1 MISLLPGWVLTILL
15 LGALILIHE
24 LGHFLA
30 ARLTGVK
37 VEEFGLGY
45 PPRLFTLFE
54 RGGTKFTLN
63 AIPFGGFVRPAGE
76 DDPSVP
82 GGLASASKRVRAAVL
97 LAGVGANLLTALVVF
112 TIGFKIGWPDQVVVR
127 AVVPDAPAAHAGL
140 QVGDVVQ
147 RVNGARVHQSADLAD
162 ATYQSL
168 GRPLALQVAR
178 GGEQLTLKVTPR
190 TTWPEGQ
197 GPMGIEMQVD
207 VVGTYTWFQSAGR
220 SVETIGQQA
229 WLLLTLPARLLQG
242 TISANEARPIGII
255 GLYDLTTRTVET
267 AQQTSQWV
275 IVVQWVGLIS
285 TALALGNLLPIPAL
299 DGGRL
304 LFVVIEAIR
313 RRRISPERERAVHAV
328 GFALL
333 LGLMIYISYLDLV
346 RPVIP
351 R

>member
-1 MISLLPGWVLTILL
+1 MLSLVPGWLLTILL
-15 LGALILIHE
+15 LGALILLHE
-24 LGHFLA
+24 LGHYSV

-37 VEEFGLGY
+37 VEEFGFGY

-54 RGGTKFTLN
+54 RGGTKFTIN

-76 DDPSVP
+76 DDPSIP

-112 TIGFKIGWPDQVVVR
+112 TIGFKIGWPDRVVILS
-127 AVVPDAPAAHAGL
+127 VVADAPAATAGL
-140 QVGDVVQ
+140 QSGDIVLT
-147 RVNGARVHQSADLAD
+147 VNGRQVHQGADLAD
-162 ATYQSL
+162 ATYQQL
-168 GRPLALQVAR
+168 GQPLELVIERRQEALSF
-178 GGEQLTLKVTPR
+178 EVTPR

-197 GPMGIEMQVD
+197 GPMGIEMQAQ
-207 VVGTYTWFQSAGR
+207 VVSTYTWIQSAGR
-220 SVETIGQQA
+220 SIETIGEQA
-229 WLLLTLPARLLQG
+229 WLLLTLPARLIQG
-242 TISANEARPIGII
+242 SISASEARPIGII
-255 GLYDLTTRTVET
+255 GLYDLTSRTIET
-267 AQQTSQWV
+267 AQQSSQWV
-275 IVVQWVGLIS
+275 ILVQWMGLIS

-304 LFVVIEAIR
+304 MFVLLEAVR
-313 RRRISPERERAVHAV
+313 GRRISADRERAVHAM
-328 GFALL
+328 GFVLL

>member
-1 MISLLPGWVLTILL
+1 MLSLIPGWLLTIFL
-15 LGALILIHE
+15 LGGLIFIHE
-24 LGHFLA
+24 FGHFLA
-30 ARLTGVK
+30 AKLTGVK
-37 VEEFGLGY
+37 VDEFGFGY
-45 PPRLFTLFE
+45 PPRLLTLFE

-63 AIPFGGFVRPAGE
+63 AIPFGGFVRPAGD
-76 DDPSVP
+76 DDPTIP
-82 GGLASASKRVRAAVL
+82 GGLASASKRVRTTVL

-127 AVVPDAPAAHAGL
+127 AVVADAPAAQAGL
-140 QVGDVVQ
+140 QVGDVVL
-147 RVNGARVHQSADLAD
+147 RVNGARVHQSADLAEV
-162 ATYQSL
+162 TYQSL
-168 GRPLALQVAR
+168 GRPISLLVAR
-178 GGEQLTLKVTPR
+178 GGEQLTLNVTPR
-190 TTWPEGQ
+190 TAWPEGQ

-229 WLLLTLPARLLQG
+229 WLLLTLPARLIQG
-242 TISANEARPIGII
+242 SISASEARPIGII

-267 AQQTSQWV
+267 AQQSSQWV
-275 IVVQWVGLIS
+275 ILVQWVGLIS

-304 LFVVIEAIR
+304 LFVVLEAVR
-313 RRRISPERERAVHAV
+313 RKRIPPERERAVHAV
-328 GFALL
+328 GFVLI

>member
-1 MISLLPGWVLTILL
+1 MLSLVPGWLLTILL
-15 LGALILIHE
+15 LGALILLHE
-24 LGHFLA
+24 LGHFTV

-37 VEEFGLGY
+37 IEEFGFGY

-76 DDPSVP
+76 DDPSIP
-82 GGLASASKRVRAAVL
+82 GGLASASKRVRAAIL

-112 TIGFKIGWPDQVVVR
+112 TIGFKIGWPDRVVILS
-127 AVVPDAPAAHAGL
+127 VVPQAPAAVAGL
-140 QVGDVVQ
+140 ETGDMVLT
-147 RVNGARVHQSADLAD
+147 VNGRQVHQSADLAE
-162 ATYQSL
+162 ATYQHL
-168 GRPLALQVAR
+168 GQPLMLVIER
-178 GGEQLTLKVTPR
+178 GQEQLSFEVTPR
-190 TTWPEGQ
+190 SAWPEGQ
-197 GPMGIEMQVD
+197 GPMGIEMQAQ

-220 SVETIGQQA
+220 SLQTIGEQA
-229 WLLLTLPARLLQG
+229 WLLLTLPARLIQG
-242 TISANEARPIGII
+242 SISASEVRPIGIV
-255 GLYDLTTRTVET
+255 GLYDLTSRTIET

-275 IVVQWVGLIS
+275 ILVQWMGLIS

-304 LFVVIEAIR
+304 MFVLLEAVR
-313 RRRISPERERAVHAV
+313 GRRISPDRERAVHAL
-328 GFALL
+328 GFVML

>member
-1 MISLLPGWVLTILL
+1 MISLIPGWLLTILL
-15 LGALILIHE
+15 LGGLILIHE

-30 ARLTGVK
+30 MRLTGVK
-37 VEEFGLGY
+37 VDEFGLGY
-45 PPRLFTLFE
+45 PPRVLTLFE
-54 RGGTKFTLN
+54 RGGTKYTLN
-63 AIPFGGFVRPAGE
+63 AIPFGGFVRPRGD
-76 DDPSVP
+76 DDPSAP
-82 GGLASASKRVRAAVL
+82 GGLAGATKRVRAAVL
-97 LAGVGANLLTALVVF
+97 LAGVAANLLTALIVF
-112 TIGFKIGWPDQVVVR
+112 TIGFKIGWPDQVVIR

-140 QVGDVVQ
+140 QTGDVVL
-147 RVNGARVHQSADLAD
+147 RVNGKRVHQSMDLAD

-168 GRPLALQVAR
+168 GRPLSLQIAR
-178 GGEQLTLKVTPR
+178 GAETMTLTVTPR

-197 GPMGIEMQVD
+197 GPMGVEMQVD
-207 VVGTYTWFQSAGR
+207 IVGSYTWMQSAGR

-229 WLLLTLPARLLQG
+229 WTLLTLPARLIQG
-242 TISANEARPIGII
+242 TISASEARPIGII
-255 GLYDLTTRTVET
+255 GLYDLTTRTIET
-267 AQQTSQWV
+267 AQETSQWV
-275 IVVQWVGLIS
+275 ILVQWVGLIS

-304 LFVVIEAIR
+304 IFVLLEALR
-313 RRRISPERERAVHAV
+313 GRRISPERERAVHAV

>member
-1 MISLLPGWVLTILL
+1 MLSLVPGWLLTILL

-24 LGHFLA
+24 LGHFTV

-37 VEEFGLGY
+37 VEEFGFGY

-54 RGGTKFTLN
+54 LGGTKFTIN

-76 DDPSVP
+76 DDPSIA

-97 LAGVGANLLTALVVF
+97 LAGVGANLLTALIVF
-112 TIGFKIGWPDQVVVR
+112 TIGFKIGWPDRVVIR
-127 AVVPDAPAAHAGL
+127 SVVPEAPAATAGL
-140 QVGDVVQ
+140 QTGDMVLT
-147 RVNGARVHQSADLAD
+147 VNGRQVHQSADLAD
-162 ATYQSL
+162 ATYQHL
-168 GRPLALQVAR
+168 GQPLVLVIERDQ
-178 GGEQLTLKVTPR
+178 EQLSFEVTPR
-190 TTWPEGQ
+190 TAWPEGQ
-197 GPMGIEMQVD
+197 GPMGIEMQAQ

-220 SVETIGQQA
+220 SVQTIAEQA
-229 WLLLTLPARLLQG
+229 WLLLTLPARLIQG
-242 TISANEARPIGII
+242 SISASEARPIGIV
-255 GLYDLTTRTVET
+255 GLYDLTSRTIET

-275 IVVQWVGLIS
+275 ILVQWMGLIS

-304 LFVVIEAIR
+304 MFVLLEAVR
-313 RRRISPERERAVHAV
+313 GRRILPDRERAVHAL
-328 GFALL
+328 GFVML